1 MLRTSI
7 LGLLASAAVAAA
19 AAAAA
24 NVPTEEVPLLG
35 PSFLSNFDP
44 TDSEHIRNATES
56 FPRMIEALFESG
68 RLNKTDLVFTVDVF
82 TSATNKSLYSYYH
95 VGEDGKAGLTSG
107 ELNDG
112 TIGRIGSVSKLFT
125 AYAILVKAGVE
136 VLDHHVTKYIPELLS
151 NSSEYSFGR
160 ISWEDI
166 TVGALASHQA
176 GSGGVDELLR
186 SILTTEEA
194 QTLTP
199 DDLFEYLSRKRP
211 VISPYRNAV
220 YSDGGYSLLGQVLAR
235 LTGQTYADALRSLIL
250 EPLGLNGTTAAVPN
264 GTDINAINRALYANF
279 SAFGLDVPI
288 TASSGGIY
296 SNAANLRALGL
307 SILNSELLSG
317 TDTSRW
323 MKPLS
328 GTGSLVE
335 LVGAPW
341 EIARLAIPTSAGSN
355 RTRVSDLYTKA
366 GGNFDYTCIF
376 ALSPDHG
383 IGYSIL
389 VAGDTASPARWP
401 IRDAVGELFIPAAEA
416 AAADNARLNLAGTFV
431 AASPGSNM
439 TLGVDADGAGLV
451 VESAFINGEDGTAGG
466 PPLRLFPTGLYSNSR
481 SLSALY
487 GSRGTFSTTFR
498 SVMYPAKPKPRSRSE
513 GGAGGLFDNSHV
525 WMGLDAQEAV
535 DEYVFTIEDGR
546 LVNITS
552 SYLQVTF
559 TRSE

>member
-1 MLRTSI
+1 MLRTSV
-7 LGLLASAAVAAA
+7 LSLLASVAVATAA
-19 AAAAA
+19 TA

-56 FPRMIEALFESG
+56 FPRVIEALFESG
-68 RLNKTDLVFTVDVF
+68 QLSKTDLVFAVDVF
-82 TSATNKSLYSYYH
+82 TAATNKSLYSHYH

-125 AYAILVKAGVE
+125 TYAILVKAGVQ
-136 VLDHHVTKYIPELLS
+136 VLDHPVTKYIPELLG
-151 NSSEYSFGR
+151 NSSDNSFGR
-160 ISWEDI
+160 IRWDDI

-176 GSGGVDELLR
+176 GSGGVDGLARPDMTL
-186 SILTTEEA
+186 EEIQA
-194 QTLTP
+194 VSP
-199 DDLFEYLSRKRP
+199 HDLFNYLSRKRP

-220 YSDGGYSLLGQVLAR
+220 YSDGGFSLLGQVLAR
-235 LTGQTYADALRSLIL
+235 LTGQTYADALRSIIL
-250 EPLGLNGTTAAVPN
+250 EPLGLNGTTAAAPN
-264 GTDINAINRALYANF
+264 NTDTNAINRALYTEF
-279 SAFGLDVPI
+279 TAFGIDFPV

-296 SNAANLRALGL
+296 SNAADLRAFGL
-307 SILNSELLSG
+307 SILDSELLSS
-317 TDTSRW
+317 TNTSRW

-355 RTRVSDLYTKA
+355 RTRISDLYTKA
-366 GGNFDYTCIF
+366 GGNYDYTCIF

-389 VAGDTASPARWP
+389 VAGSTATPARWP

-431 AASPGSNM
+431 AASAGSNV
-439 TLGVDADGAGLV
+439 TLSVDADGAGLV
-451 VESAFINGEDGTAGG
+451 VESAFINGEDGTAGASA
-466 PPLRLFPTGLYSNSR
+466 RLFPTGLYSNSR

-487 GSRGTFSTTFR
+487 GNRGTLSTAFR
-498 SVMYPAKPKPRSRSE
+498 LVTYPAKLNPRSRSE
-513 GGAGGLFDNSHV
+513 GGAGGLFDNSQV

-535 DEYVFTIEDGR
+535 DEYIFTIEDGR

-552 SYLQVTF
+552 SYTQMTF
-559 TRSE
+559 MRSD

>member
-1 MLRTSI
+1 MLHTSV
-7 LGLLASAAVAAA
+7 LGLFASAAVAAA
-19 AAAAA
+19 GAAS
-24 NVPTEEVPLLG
+24 VPTEDVPLLG

-44 TDSEHIRNATES
+44 TDSEHIRNATVS
-56 FPRMIEALFESG
+56 FPGVIEALFESG
-68 RLNKTDLVFTVDVF
+68 KLNKTDLVFAVDVF
-82 TSATNKSLYSYYH
+82 SAATNKSLYSYYH
-95 VGEDGKAGLTSG
+95 VGQDARPGLTSG

-112 TIGRIGSVSKLFT
+112 TIGRIGS
-125 AYAILVKAGVE
+125 AGVQ
-136 VLDHHVTKYIPELLS
+136 VLDHPVTKYIPELLS
-151 NSSEYSFGR
+151 NSSENSFGR

-186 SILTTEEA
+186 SNLTTEEVQA
-194 QTLTP
+194 LTP

-250 EPLGLNGTTAAVPN
+250 EPLGLNGTTAAAPN

-317 TDTSRW
+317 TNTSRW

-389 VAGDTASPARWP
+389 VAGGTATPARWP

-416 AAADNARLNLAGTFV
+416 AAADNARLNLVGTFV
-431 AASPGSNM
+431 AASLGSNI

-451 VESAFINGEDGTAGG
+451 VESAFIDGEDGFAGTS
-466 PPLRLFPTGLYSNSR
+466 PLRLFPTGLYSNSR

-498 SVMYPAKPKPRSRSE
+498 LVTYRAEPKPRSRSE
-513 GGAGGLFDNSHV
+513 GGAGGLFDNSQA

>member
-1 MLRTSI
+1 MLRNSV
-7 LGLLASAAVAAA
+7 LGLFASAAVAAA
-19 AAAAA
+19 GAAS
-24 NVPTEEVPLLG
+24 VPTEDVPLLG

-56 FPRMIEALFESG
+56 FPGVIEALFESG
-68 RLNKTDLVFTVDVF
+68 KLNKTDLVFAVDVF
-82 TSATNKSLYSYYH
+82 SAATNKSLYSYYH
-95 VGEDGKAGLTSG
+95 VGENGKPGLTSG

-112 TIGRIGSVSKLFT
+112 TIARIGSVSKLFT
-125 AYAILVKAGVE
+125 AYAILAKAGVE
-136 VLDHHVTKYIPELLS
+136 VLGHPVTKYIPELLS
-151 NSSEYSFGR
+151 NSSENSFGR

-176 GSGGVDELLR
+176 GSGGVD
-186 SILTTEEA
+186 SQFPVTVN
-194 QTLTP
+194 
-199 DDLFEYLSRKRP
+199 DLFEYLSRKRP

-235 LTGQTYADALRSLIL
+235 LTGQNYADALRSLIL
-250 EPLGLNGTTAAVPN
+250 EPLGLNGTTAAAPN

-296 SNAANLRALGL
+296 SNAANLRAFGL

-317 TDTSRW
+317 TNTSRW

-389 VAGDTASPARWP
+389 VAGGTATPARWP

-416 AAADNARLNLAGTFV
+416 AAADNARLNLVGTFV
-431 AASPGSNM
+431 AATPGSNM

-451 VESAFINGEDGTAGG
+451 IESVFIDGEDGTAGTS
-466 PPLRLFPTGLYSNSR
+466 PMRLFPTGLYSNSR

-498 SVMYPAKPKPRSRSE
+498 LITYRAEPKPRSRSE
-513 GGAGGLFDNSHV
+513 GGTGGLFDNSQA